1 LTQTFTA
8 VNRITTAANERIAR
22 QPNRQ
27 EITQEVQNTKQQH
40 MFCLNRTFRK
50 SCSVHCSS
58 FQWCRTLWLLWY
70 MNRIIIQQFVLQP
83 CNLNGQAAHQ
93 CASVHQRWANKND
106 QTVLRNR

>member
-1 LTQTFTA
+1 

-40 MFCLNRTFRK
+40 MFCLNLELSGKVAVCTAAVFNGAE
-50 SCSVHCSS
+50 HCDY
-58 FQWCRTLWLLWY
+58 RY
-70 MNRIIIQQFVLQP
+70 MNTIIIQQFVLQP

-93 CASVHQRWANKND
+93 CASVHQR
-106 QTVLRNR
+106 